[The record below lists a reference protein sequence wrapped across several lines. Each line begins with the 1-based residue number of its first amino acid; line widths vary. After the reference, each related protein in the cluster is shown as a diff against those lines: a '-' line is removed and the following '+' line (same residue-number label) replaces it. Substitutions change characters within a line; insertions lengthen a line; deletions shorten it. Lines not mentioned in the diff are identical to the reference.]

1 MLLLSRYYWTSFA
14 SKNGDFNIMCFA
26 IVSATDIVLSKKI
39 FKPVLFTIYS
49 RKKTSMSDMRTK
61 VMEAK
66 QDLFTEPQG

>member
-1 MLLLSRYYWTSFA
+1 
-14 SKNGDFNIMCFA
+14 MCFA

-49 RKKTSMSDMRTK
+49 RKKTLMSDMRTK